1 MTKTLK
7 LSMLLGIAAAAQSGL
22 AHHSSIGIY
31 DTTRLIEVEGT
42 VTAILWRNPHPSY
55 TLAVEDE
62 NGETVDWRIEAG
74 SISTLR
80 VMGIGRDFIE
90 VGDHVT
96 LAGEPSMRG
105 RREMH
110 ARNLLLEDGRE
121 ALLSAGSNPYWS
133 AGNPERI
140 YQAGVDPEAA
150 ERGRQSATGIFR
162 VWSRVANDT
171 DSWPL
176 YRDNVGGLTE
186 AAAQIR
192 AQWDPTQSPYLG
204 CAPKGLPYVMG
215 SAYPMEFVPRGENL
229 LIRLEESD
237 ARRVIYMNGADA
249 PSEYSMYGSS
259 TGRWDG
265 NTLIVETQKIDTLHF
280 YGDGTPQS
288 RNIRLT
294 EYFTLSESEDRL
306 DYRLIV
312 DDPET
317 FTEIREFTRYWAWRP
332 DLSVEPYNCQ
342 P

>member
-1 MTKTLK
+1 MTKILK
-7 LSMLLGIAAAAQSGL
+7 FSLLLGLTGASQWTI
-22 AHHSSIGIY
+22 AHHSSVGIY
-31 DTTRLIEVEGT
+31 DTTRLIEVEGV
-42 VTAILWRNPHPSY
+42 VTSVLWRNPHPSY

-62 NGETVDWRIEAG
+62 DGETVDWRIEAG

-90 VGDHVT
+90 VGDRVT

-105 RREMH
+105 RPELF
-110 ARNLLLEDGRE
+110 ARNILLADGRE
-121 ALLSAGSNPYWS
+121 ALLSANSKPFWS
-133 AGNPERI
+133 EGGAERMYEAGIDAEL
-140 YQAGVDPEAA
+140 V
-150 ERGRQSATGIFR
+150 ERGRQGAMGIFR
-162 VWSRVANDT
+162 VWARVPNDT

-176 YRDNVGGLTE
+176 YRDDVGGLTE
-186 AAAQIR
+186 AAERIR

-215 SAYPMEFVPRGENL
+215 SAYPLEFVPQGENL

-237 ARRVIYMNGADA
+237 ARRVIYMNGATA
-249 PSEYSMYGSS
+249 PSGYSMYGSS

-265 NTLIVETQKIDTLHF
+265 NTLIVETENIDTPHF

-288 RNIRLT
+288 RNMRLT

-312 DDPET
+312 DDLET
-317 FTEIREFTRYWAWRP
+317 FTEIREFTRYWVWRP
-332 DLSVEPYNCQ
+332 DLTVEPYNWQ
-342 P
+342 E

>member
-1 MTKTLK
+1 MTNTLK
-7 LSMLLGIAAAAQSGL
+7 LSLLLAFAGATHSVL

-31 DTTRLIEVEGT
+31 DTTRLIEVEGV
-42 VTAILWRNPHPSY
+42 VTAVLWRNPHPSY
-55 TLAVEDE
+55 TLAVTDDS
-62 NGETVDWRIEAG
+62 GETVDWRIEAG

-90 VGDHVT
+90 VGDRVT

-105 RREMH
+105 RPELF

-121 ALLSAGSNPYWS
+121 VFLSAASEPFWS
-133 AGNPERI
+133 EGAAE
-140 YQAGVDPEAA
+140 QLFEAGVDAEAV
-150 ERGRQSATGIFR
+150 ERGRQTATGIFR
-162 VWSRVANDT
+162 VWARVVNDL

-176 YRDNVGGLTE
+176 YRGDVGGLTE
-186 AAAQIR
+186 AAEQIR
-192 AQWDPTQSPYLG
+192 AQWDPTRSPYLG

-215 SAYPMEFVPRGENL
+215 SAYPLEFVPQGDNIL
-229 LIRLEESD
+229 VRLEESD
-237 ARRVIYMNGADA
+237 ARRVIYMNGAAA

-265 NTLIVETQKIDTLHF
+265 NTLVVETVNIDTPHF

-288 RNIRLT
+288 RRMRLT
-294 EYFTLSESEDRL
+294 EYFTLSEDEHRL
-306 DYRLIV
+306 DYRVIV

-332 DLSVEPYNCQ
+332 DLTVELYNCQ

>member
-1 MTKTLK
+1 MMRTLK
-7 LSMLLGIAAAAQSGL
+7 LGLLLGVFGAGDIAV

-31 DTTRLIEVEGT
+31 DTTRLIEVEGV
-42 VTAILWRNPHPSY
+42 VTSVLWRNPHPSY

-62 NGETVDWRIEAG
+62 NGETVDWHIEAG

-90 VGDHVT
+90 VGDRVI

-105 RREMH
+105 RPELF
-110 ARNLLLEDGRE
+110 ARNILLADGQE
-121 ALLSAGSNPYWS
+121 ALLSANSKPFWS
-133 AGNPERI
+133 GDDADRMYEAGIDAELI
-140 YQAGVDPEAA
+140 
-150 ERGRQSATGIFR
+150 ERGRQGAMGIFR
-162 VWSRVANDT
+162 VWARVPNDT

-176 YRDNVGGLTE
+176 YRDDVGGLTE
-186 AAAQIR
+186 AAERIK

-215 SAYPMEFVPRGENL
+215 SAYPLEFVPQGDDL

-237 ARRVIYMNGADA
+237 ARRVIHMGSAD
-249 PSEYSMYGSS
+249 PDPEYSMYGYSI
-259 TGRWDG
+259 GRWDG
-265 NTLIVETQKIDTLHF
+265 NTLIVETEKIDTPHF

-294 EYFTLSESEDRL
+294 EYFTLSENKDRL
-306 DYRLIV
+306 DYRVIV

-317 FTEIREFTRYWAWRP
+317 FTEIREFTRYWVWRP
-332 DLSVEPYNCQ
+332 DLTVEPYNCQ

>member
-1 MTKTLK
+1 MSKTVK
-7 LSMLLGIAAAAQSGL
+7 LSLLLGIAAVAQSGL

-31 DTTRLIEVEGT
+31 DTTRRIEVEGI
-42 VTAILWRNPHPSY
+42 VTSVLWRNPHPSY
-55 TLAVEDE
+55 TLAVMDE

-80 VMGIGRDFIE
+80 VLGIGRDFIE

-121 ALLSAGSNPYWS
+121 ALLSAGSTPYWS
-133 AGNPERI
+133 AGNPERL
-140 YQAGVDPEAA
+140 YKAGVDAEAA

-162 VWSRVANDT
+162 VWSRVANDP

-176 YRDNVGGLTE
+176 YRDNVTGLTQ
-186 AAAQIR
+186 AAEQIKAR
-192 AQWDPTQSPYLG
+192 WDPTQSPYLG

-215 SAYPMEFVPRGENL
+215 SAYPMEFVPQGEDL
-229 LIRLEESD
+229 LVRLEESD
-237 ARRVIYMNGADA
+237 ARRVIHMSSAA
-249 PSEYSMYGSS
+249 AEPEYSMYGYS

-265 NTLIVETQKIDTLHF
+265 NTLIVETEKIDTPHF

-332 DLSVEPYNCQ
+332 DLTVEPYNCQ

>member
-1 MTKTLK
+1 MTRTLT
-7 LSMLLGIAAAAQSGL
+7 LSLFLLLGAMHAAL

-31 DTTRLIEVEGT
+31 DTTRLIEVEGV
-42 VTAILWRNPHPSY
+42 VTSVLWRNPHPAY

-62 NGETVDWRIEAG
+62 SGETVEWRIEAG

-80 VMGIGRDFIE
+80 ILGIDRDFIA
-90 VGDHVT
+90 VGDHVK

-105 RREMH
+105 RPELF
-110 ARNLLLEDGRE
+110 ARNLLLADGRE
-121 ALLSAGSNPYWS
+121 VFLSAASEPYWS
-133 AGNPERI
+133 KGDADRLYE
-140 YQAGVDPEAA
+140 AGVDAEQA
-150 ERGRQSATGIFR
+150 ERGRQTAAGIFR
-162 VWSRVANDT
+162 VWARVPDDP

-176 YRDNVGGLTE
+176 YSTGVGGLT
-186 AAAQIR
+186 AAAEQIR
-192 AQWDPTQSPYLG
+192 AQWDPSHSPYLG

-215 SAYPMEFVPRGENL
+215 SAYPMEFVRQGDDM

-237 ARRVIYMNGADA
+237 ARRVIHMGAAD
-249 PSEYSMYGSS
+249 PNPKYSMYGYS

-265 NTLIVETQKIDTLHF
+265 NTLIVETKRIDTPHF

-317 FTEIREFTRYWAWRP
+317 FTEIREFDRYWVWRP
-332 DLSVEPYNCQ
+332 DLTVEPYNCQ
-342 P
+342 E

>member
-1 MTKTLK
+1 MMNILR
-7 LSMLLGIAAAAQSGL
+7 LSALLGIAAAQAAL
-22 AHHSSIGIY
+22 AHHSSVGIY
-31 DTTRLIEVEGT
+31 DTTRLIEVEGI
-42 VTAILWRNPHPSY
+42 VTSVLWRNPHPAY

-62 NGETVDWRIEAG
+62 NGETVDWHIEAG

-80 VMGIGRDFIE
+80 VLGIGRDLLQ
-90 VGDHVT
+90 VGDRVVF
-96 LAGEPSMRG
+96 AGEPSMRG
-105 RREMH
+105 RPEMH
-110 ARNLLLEDGRE
+110 ARNMLLADGRE

-133 AGNPERI
+133 ASDPSRM
-140 YQAGVDPEAA
+140 YKAGVDANA
-150 ERGRQSATGIFR
+150 VERGRQSATGIFR
-162 VWSRVANDT
+162 VWSRVPNDP

-176 YRDNVGGLTE
+176 YRGDVGGLTASAE
-186 AAAQIR
+186 RIR
-192 AQWDPTQSPYLG
+192 AQWDPSQSPYLG

-215 SAYPMEFVPRGENL
+215 SAYPMEFVPQGEDIL
-229 LIRLEESD
+229 VRLEESD
-237 ARRVIYMNGADA
+237 ARRVIHMGTVDEA
-249 PSEYSMYGSS
+249 PEHSMYGHS

-265 NTLIVETQKIDTLHF
+265 DTLIVETTHIDTPHF

-332 DLSVEPYNCQ
+332 DLTVEPYNCQ
-342 P
+342 E